1 MKPFKAYFFDMDG
14 VLFDSMP
21 YHAIAWERVMNAH
34 GMPFTRHDGFLNEGR
49 TGQSVIAE
57 GAQKA
62 GITLTEEQI
71 WAIYQEKSDTFH
83 SLGEA
88 KPMRG
93 IHERDIHDV
102 LNYINNG
109 VINREAITS
118 EAINAAKPQI
128 WIVTGS
134 GQRTLFAK
142 LNTEFP
148 GIFSPERMIT
158 AYDVQFGKPN
168 PEPYLK
174 AWERSGLPKEDCC
187 VIENA
192 PLGVR
197 AGHAAGLFTIGV
209 NTGPLDE
216 EDLRREGADLVL
228 PDMPTLLTW
237 LQSLNS

>member
-93 IHERDIHDV
+93 IHDV
-102 LNYINNG
+102 LNYIHNG

-148 GIFSPERMIT
+148 GIFSPDRMIT

-174 AWERSGLPKEDCC
+174 AWERSGLKKEECC